1 MIWEARFE
9 FRSLQRLTSEY
20 GGMGGRGPGLPP
32 VSSFIL
38 NIQGLRVHP
47 GRYPQSHAMGCLPLP
62 PPTPSKQPPLTLYTS
77 IAISLGRGVL
87 GKRSA
92 HILNVGWGLT
102 GREGK
107 APGPC
112 AW

>member
-1 MIWEARFE
+1 MC
-9 FRSLQRLTSEY
+9 T
-20 GGMGGRGPGLPP
+20 
-32 VSSFIL
+32 
-38 NIQGLRVHP
+38 RVDTP
-47 GRYPQSHAMGCLPLP
+47 SRMPRAVYPSPH
-62 PPTPSKQPPLTLYTS
+62 TPSKQPPLTLYTS
-77 IAISLGRGVL
+77 IAISLGMGVL

-92 HILNVGWGLT
+92 RILNVGWGLT